1 MNINDFFLVALGAL
15 TANKL
20 RSLLTM
26 LGIIIGVA
34 AVIVMTALG
43 EGAQAQIQQQIAS
56 LGTNIIIIVPGA
68 VRQGSVSM
76 GGGTG
81 TRLVLD
87 DVTKIERNAG
97 LIEGISPIVRLSVQA
112 VGGAGNWNT
121 QVNGV
126 SVAYFSIRD
135 WLVASGD
142 VFTDADVRSQ
152 AKVCILGQTI
162 AKNLFPNDDPVGQQ
176 IRLRN
181 VPFKIIGLLSEK
193 GQGASGTDQDDV
205 ILAPYTTVQ
214 NRMSGFRPI
223 QQILCKA
230 VNENQ
235 MNEATEEIR
244 SLVRES
250 HKLQDGDDDDFTI
263 RSQTDI
269 AATAQETTRVLT
281 LLLASVAGVSL
292 VVGGIGIM
300 NIMLVSVTERTR
312 EVGIRRAIG
321 ATRFV
326 ILGQF
331 LVEAMVLSLLGGVL
345 GITVGFLTSL
355 IIENVSAWRMV
366 ITPGIVF
373 LSFGFSAGVGIFF
386 GFYPARKASLLN
398 TIDALRY
405 E

>member
-345 GITVGFLTSL
+345 GITVGFLASL
-355 IIENVSAWRMV
+355 IIENVSAWCMV

>member
-1 MNINDFFLVALGAL
+1 
-15 TANKL
+15 
-20 RSLLTM
+20 
-26 LGIIIGVA
+26 
-34 AVIVMTALG
+34 
-43 EGAQAQIQQQIAS
+43 
-56 LGTNIIIIVPGA
+56 
-68 VRQGSVSM
+68 
-76 GGGTG
+76 
-81 TRLVLD
+81 
-87 DVTKIERNAG
+87 
-97 LIEGISPIVRLSVQA
+97 
-112 VGGAGNWNT
+112 
-121 QVNGV
+121 
-126 SVAYFSIRD
+126 
-135 WLVASGD
+135 
-142 VFTDADVRSQ
+142 
-152 AKVCILGQTI
+152 
-162 AKNLFPNDDPVGQQ
+162 
-176 IRLRN
+176 
-181 VPFKIIGLLSEK
+181 
-193 GQGASGTDQDDV
+193 
-205 ILAPYTTVQ
+205 
-214 NRMSGFRPI
+214 
-223 QQILCKA
+223 
-230 VNENQ
+230 
-235 MNEATEEIR
+235 EEIR

-345 GITVGFLTSL
+345 GITVGFLGSV
-355 IIENVSAWRMV
+355 IIENVSTWRMV

>member
-1 MNINDFFLVALGAL
+1 
-15 TANKL
+15 
-20 RSLLTM
+20 
-26 LGIIIGVA
+26 
-34 AVIVMTALG
+34 
-43 EGAQAQIQQQIAS
+43 
-56 LGTNIIIIVPGA
+56 
-68 VRQGSVSM
+68 
-76 GGGTG
+76 
-81 TRLVLD
+81 
-87 DVTKIERNAG
+87 
-97 LIEGISPIVRLSVQA
+97 
-112 VGGAGNWNT
+112 
-121 QVNGV
+121 
-126 SVAYFSIRD
+126 
-135 WLVASGD
+135 
-142 VFTDADVRSQ
+142 
-152 AKVCILGQTI
+152 LGQTI

>member
-162 AKNLFPNDDPVGQQ
+162 AQNLFPNDDPVGQQ

-321 ATRFV
+321 ATRTV

>member
-345 GITVGFLTSL
+345 GITVGFLASL

>member
-162 AKNLFPNDDPVGQQ
+162 AKNLFPNDDPVGQH

-292 VVGGIGIM
+292 LVGGIGIM

-345 GITVGFLTSL
+345 GITVGFLGSL

>member
-1 MNINDFFLVALGAL
+1 
-15 TANKL
+15 
-20 RSLLTM
+20 
-26 LGIIIGVA
+26 
-34 AVIVMTALG
+34 
-43 EGAQAQIQQQIAS
+43 
-56 LGTNIIIIVPGA
+56 
-68 VRQGSVSM
+68 M

>member
-43 EGAQAQIQQQIAS
+43 EGAQTQIQQQIAS

-162 AKNLFPNDDPVGQQ
+162 AKNLFPDDDPVGQQ

-250 HKLQDGDDDDFTI
+250 HKLQDGDEDDFTI

-321 ATRFV
+321 ATRTV

-345 GITVGFLTSL
+345 GITVGFLASL